1 MQSTI
6 TQIISGE
13 FSTLFS
19 CVDFPLSLL
28 PNIYIVYR
36 VVEELEKIERGKSKI
51 WKTERTRTIFQEFLS
66 IR

>member
-51 WKTERTRTIFQEFLS
+51 WKTERTRTIFQEFLF